1 MTINVKLI
9 LFACIYINLIFY
21 HTFVD
26 LSRISDPLRPM
37 QVLGLLQLLGPRH
50 VAPDAEQTGVTHKQE
65 VDHHREQQ
73 RHSHGQA
80 SHPGNTSE

>member
-1 MTINVKLI
+1 MLNVI
-9 LFACIYINLIFY
+9 PMYIYKFSITLE
-21 HTFVD
+21 
-26 LSRISDPLRPM
+26 LSRISDPLRPV

-80 SHPGNTSE
+80 SDPGNTSE

>member
-1 MTINVKLI
+1 
-9 LFACIYINLIFY
+9 
-21 HTFVD
+21 
-26 LSRISDPLRPM
+26 M